1 MSGEVKTNLVKNH
14 ARFGK
19 PIDNGGLNEH
29 FRRKPINYI
38 FWAWSCFTNDGIV
51 AKKPPKTKT
60 KNGEVIPRLAVFTA
74 EDVNHR
80 IARFIVEIR
89 APNGDFNPQN
99 LCSCL
104 LLGIYDACVSKETP
118 TTMNEKDCDFL
129 RARKTL
135 NAQRKGLAAK
145 CK

>member
-1 MSGEVKTNLVKNH
+1 MLDSENPLITVDWTNISDANPSITFFGHGVVWRMTELLQKN
-14 ARFGK
+14 
-19 PIDNGGLNEH
+19 
-29 FRRKPINYI
+29 
-38 FWAWSCFTNDGIV
+38 
-51 AKKPPKTKT
+51 PPKTKT

-118 TTMNEKDCDFL
+118 KTMNEKDCDFL

-145 CK
+145 CKWSF